1 MRVTSQSTGEVLGY
15 VEVNVASRVYKLPIQ
30 ALPEPADAQP
40 AMKPGLF
47 PQPSGE
53 LAILVDRD
61 APRGVQQAIIEE
73 AAAEAARLLGRK
85 FLN

>member
-1 MRVTSQSTGEVLGY
+1 MRVASQSTSQVLGY
-15 VEVNVASRVYKLPIQ
+15 VEVNVASRVFKVPVQ
-30 ALPEPADAQP
+30 ALPEPGAEQP

-47 PQPSGE
+47 PGPEGE

-61 APRGVQQAIIEE
+61 APHGEMQATIEQ
-73 AAAEAARLLGRK
+73 AAAEAARVLGRK

>member
-1 MRVTSQSTGEVLGY
+1 MRVTSQTNGEVLGY
-15 VEVNVASRVYKLPIQ
+15 VEVNVASRVFKVPVQ
-30 ALPEPADAQP
+30 ALPEAGTAQP

-47 PQPSGE
+47 PGPEGE

-61 APRGVQQAIIEE
+61 APRVEMQATIEQ
-73 AAAEAARLLGRK
+73 AAGEAARFLGRK